1 MFLDGETEVTV
12 GSAEE
17 VGPGGLPAFD
27 ADLETPHR
35 AVAVWT
41 VEDER
46 ILEVPVP
53 GTQTR
58 VRVWVNHPVEP
69 DKVIVGLG

>member
-12 GSAEE
+12 GTAEE
-17 VGPGGLPAFD
+17 VSPGGSPAFD

-35 AVAVWT
+35 AVVVWT

-53 GTQTR
+53 STQTR
-58 VRVWVNHPVEP
+58 VRVWVNHSVEP